1 MSEDY
6 DNRNTGVLFKND
18 YKKEN
23 EKAPDYKGT
32 FVDADNVEK
41 DLAAWVRKTNAGK
54 MLLSIKVSDKFVK
67 AEDNQ
72 AATAT
77 PAFEDDSVPF

>member
-18 YKKEN
+18 YKKDN

-72 AATAT
+72 ATPAT